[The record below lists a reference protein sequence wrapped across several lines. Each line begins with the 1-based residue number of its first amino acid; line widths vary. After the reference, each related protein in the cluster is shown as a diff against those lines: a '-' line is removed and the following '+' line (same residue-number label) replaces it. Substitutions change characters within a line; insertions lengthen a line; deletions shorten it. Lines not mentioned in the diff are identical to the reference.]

1 MNKPSNCKDA
11 IELITMAPSS
21 MNLSGLESALKSH
34 VATLC
39 ASERN
44 TGNCPEGLER
54 AANYL
59 AGAFQG
65 LDYQVSRQ
73 EFRADGVLCA
83 NVEAL
88 PSTFV
93 GYDKPHYIIG
103 AHYDSA
109 PGTPG
114 ADDNASAV
122 AILLELARI
131 FAGKPCAEAL
141 RFVAFT
147 NEEPPH
153 FCTSNMGS
161 VVHAK
166 SCRQRDENVAG
177 MICLESLGVF
187 TNEPD
192 SQSLGLIGFLG
203 IPEELNHFCRLS
215 GVDPTIGNFLAIVG
229 NEISRDFMDSFDA
242 GLERDDDLPVLSTD
256 FLGDFLRLS
265 DHLSYWDEGYPA
277 IMLTDTAMC
286 RNTHYHRS
294 SDTPE
299 KLNYHRMALLTR
311 RIATAVEAL
320 HKQQA

>member
-1 MNKPSNCKDA
+1 MNPS
-11 IELITMAPSS
+11 E
-21 MNLSGLESALKSH
+21 LESALKTH

-59 AGAFQG
+59 AGALQE

-93 GYDKPHYIIG
+93 GYDKPHHIIG

-114 ADDNASAV
+114 ADDNASAI

-131 FAGKPCAEAL
+131 FAGKPGAQSL
-141 RFVAFT
+141 RFVVYA

-153 FCTSNMGS
+153 FCTPTMGS
-161 VVHAK
+161 VVHATA
-166 SCRQRDENVAG
+166 CRQRGDNIAG
-177 MICLESLGVF
+177 MICLESLGVY

-203 IPEELNHFCRLS
+203 IPEELNHLCRLC
-215 GVDPTIGNFLAIVG
+215 GVDPTIGNFLAIIG
-229 NEISRDFMDSFDA
+229 NETSRDFLNSFDSA
-242 GLERDDDLPVLSTD
+242 LERDAELPVLSTD
-256 FLGDFLRLS
+256 FMGDFLRLS

-311 RIATAVEAL
+311 RIASAL
-320 HKQQA
+320 EELHQQLA

>member
-1 MNKPSNCKDA
+1 MDH
-11 IELITMAPSS
+11 TD
-21 MNLSGLESALKSH
+21 LEFALKSH
-34 VATLC
+34 VTELC

-54 AANYL
+54 AEKYIR
-59 AGAFQG
+59 GAFEELG
-65 LDYQVSRQ
+65 YEVIRQ
-73 EFRADGVLCA
+73 EFRASGVPSA

-88 PSTFV
+88 PPGFV
-93 GYDKPHYIIG
+93 GCDKPHLIVG

-122 AILLELARI
+122 AILLELARLL
-131 FAGKPCAEAL
+131 AGKPCAKTL
-141 RFVAFT
+141 RFVAYT

-153 FCTSNMGS
+153 FCTPTMGS

-166 SCRQRDENVAG
+166 ACRQRGDQISG

-187 TNEPD
+187 TSEPA
-192 SQSLGLIGFLG
+192 SQSLGILGFLD
-203 IPEELNHFCRLS
+203 IPAELDRLCRLC
-215 GVDPTIGNFLAIVG
+215 GIDPTVGNFLAVVG
-229 NEISRDFMDSFDA
+229 NDASRDFLRSFDSA
-242 GLERDDDLPVLSTD
+242 FKCDADLPALSTD
-256 FLGDFLRLS
+256 FMGDFLRLS

-286 RNTHYHRS
+286 RNIHYHRP

-299 KLNYHRMALLTR
+299 QLNYPVMALLTQ
-311 RIATAVEAL
+311 RIADAVEGIQ
-320 HKQQA
+320 K

>member
-1 MNKPSNCKDA
+1 MKSLNPS
-11 IELITMAPSS
+11 ELEA
-21 MNLSGLESALKSH
+21 ALKAH
-34 VATLC
+34 VAALC

-59 AGAFQG
+59 EEVFQG
-65 LDYQVSRQ
+65 LDYHVTRQ
-73 EFRADGVLCA
+73 EFPADGVVCA
-83 NVEAL
+83 NLEAL
-88 PSTFV
+88 PPAFV
-93 GYDKPHYIIG
+93 GYDKPHIVVG

-122 AILLELARI
+122 AILLELTRI
-131 FAGKPCAEAL
+131 FAGKPYAKSL
-141 RFVAFT
+141 RFVAYT

-153 FCTSNMGS
+153 FCTPTMGS

-166 SCRQRDENVAG
+166 ACRKRGDKIIG
-177 MICLESLGVF
+177 MICLESLGVY
-187 TNEPD
+187 TNEQD
-192 SQSLGLIGFLG
+192 SQSLGLIGFLD
-203 IPEELNHFCRLS
+203 IPKELDHLCRLC
-215 GVDPTIGNFLAIVG
+215 GVDPTIGNFLAIIG
-229 NEISRDFMDSFDA
+229 NETSQDFLNSFDSA
-242 GLERDDDLPVLSTD
+242 FERDADLPALSTD
-256 FLGDFLRLS
+256 FMGNFLRLS

-299 KLNYHRMALLTR
+299 KLNYHLMGLLTR
-311 RIATAVEAL
+311 RIAKAVGSIQ
-320 HKQQA
+320 K